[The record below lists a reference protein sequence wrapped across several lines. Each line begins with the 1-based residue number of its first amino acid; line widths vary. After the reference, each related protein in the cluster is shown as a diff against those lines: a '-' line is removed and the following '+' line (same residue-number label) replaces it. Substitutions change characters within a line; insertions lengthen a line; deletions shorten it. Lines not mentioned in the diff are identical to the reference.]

1 MIKEIYTKELSS
13 DITDL
18 TNKIYLEFPELYDNL
33 DETPQ
38 THSGNNNDIGL
49 LFQYLESLKVLYQS
63 FKNHQ
68 LFLNSYPKSERPS

>member
-1 MIKEIYTKELSS
+1 MIKELYTKELSS

-18 TNKIYLEFPELYDNL
+18 TNKIYLEFPELYSNL

-49 LFQYLESLKVLYQS
+49 LYQYLESLEVLYQS

-68 LFLNSYPKSERPS
+68 LFLNSYPKS